1 MCLLIDNLSASVQT
15 LRGEPNTSN
24 GSRTGTSSST
34 SIIPSS
40 VTKSLP
46 SSVPVPS
53 NSRSALSNSALH
65 VPTTSRR
72 RARDDGEE
80 GSSGR
85 SNRPKRPRIRSHAI
99 SNAGGQSTR
108 TTRTNVMTDICLIK
122 KVTIPPTWRSECP
135 EKKGHLLKRVTECAS
150 ENSDIPGAVGIKPD
164 LPAVTNP
171 TNVTAVREE
180 LDKLYNAASSKVVEY
195 SMLKNQCDVQCHHG
209 IGRVVNELID
219 KSANLH
225 SFINMA
231 NHGESYQPHP
241 TYPNVLQ
248 LISKPTTVVSTAEGD
263 VRIVKKLV
271 ANCMKRRKTD
281 VLSSLDGCVTPDCQL
296 CPTLKR
302 RWDQTGELRYHTGET
317 CLSGNVAMCVASMKY
332 KNTSKSSLHE
342 CLLFARLC
350 PPTTKLAKGVCGIP
364 TGTALTNLVDLCR
377 LGSPSDRMYLCRDMD
392 FVIDGGNDALSAI
405 HFVDGDS
412 GFIVANKFAQ
422 LQKYSQYG
430 STVDFTNDVSEMWIP
445 FREAYHDAVEISHQF
460 VVSEHPSSRNQISH
474 DLGSVAHWS
483 AMDTLHS
490 AKKVS
495 IYVVDDQSII
505 HQSEGRL
512 IVTIIVQRENDLWE
526 PLALQVIRNG
536 VSFLTEE
543 GRKQAPFEYKDA
555 EVFAEENGKGLYAIP
570 KHLLEFTDDPMNGG
584 VIEMCK
590 FTRCIKAHHATKCRF
605 ADCMPW
611 KLRDLGLD
619 FIRKELIVCEND
631 QQLHVTRSK
640 ANIHQSMVFVA
651 ESTIPNAGCG
661 LFLRPHSTEMYFN
674 VGDTLC
680 LYSRE
685 TLTEEQVGVL
695 PNQDYVL
702 DVGESRFADAS
713 VFHGWN
719 LGRFVNQGGLLEGLK
734 MLATDFDKQYFR
746 PDSAEK
752 VVETFCNVKFSK
764 NRRNKYSITVKDNVL
779 HCNTNNTAKE
789 LFVNYGLLGYWI
801 KYISDIDSATM
812 ERDSGDELSQLLRWI
827 VATNRRSGDQLK
839 LNHAYS
845 DAQVDWLVTTCPND
859 CPVQYT

>member
-1 MCLLIDNLSASVQT
+1 
-15 LRGEPNTSN
+15 
-24 GSRTGTSSST
+24 
-34 SIIPSS
+34 
-40 VTKSLP
+40 
-46 SSVPVPS
+46 
-53 NSRSALSNSALH
+53 
-65 VPTTSRR
+65 
-72 RARDDGEE
+72 
-80 GSSGR
+80 
-85 SNRPKRPRIRSHAI
+85 
-99 SNAGGQSTR
+99 
-108 TTRTNVMTDICLIK
+108 MTDICVIK

-150 ENSDIPGAVGIKPD
+150 ENSDIPGAVGIKHD

-225 SFINMA
+225 SFINRA
-231 NHGESYQPHP
+231 NRGESYQPHP
-241 TYPNVLQ
+241 TDPNLLQ
-248 LISKPTTVVSTAEGD
+248 LISKPTTVVSIAEGD
-263 VRIVKKLV
+263 V
-271 ANCMKRRKTD
+271 
-281 VLSSLDGCVTPDCQL
+281 S
-296 CPTLKR
+296 
-302 RWDQTGELRYHTGET
+302 
-317 CLSGNVAMCVASMKY
+317 
-332 KNTSKSSLHE
+332 
-342 CLLFARLC
+342 
-350 PPTTKLAKGVCGIP
+350 
-364 TGTALTNLVDLCR
+364 NLVDLCR
-377 LGSPSDRMYLCRDMD
+377 LGTPSDRMYLCCDMD

-412 GFIVANKFAQ
+412 GFIVTKKSAQ

-430 STVDFTNDVSEMWIP
+430 STVRFTTEMWIS
-445 FREAYHDAVEISHQF
+445 FREAFHDAVEISHQF
-460 VVSEHPSSRNQISH
+460 VVSQHPSSRNPISH

-483 AMDTLHS
+483 AMDTLYS

-495 IYVVDDQSII
+495 IHVVDDQSII

-512 IVTIIVQRENDLWE
+512 IVTIIVQRENDL
-526 PLALQVIRNG
+526 ALQVIRNG

-543 GRKQAPFEYKDA
+543 GRKQAPSEYKDA

-570 KHLLEFTDDPMNGG
+570 KHLLGFTDDPINARGE
-584 VIEMCK
+584 IEMCK
-590 FTRCIKAHHATKCRF
+590 FTQCPKANHATKCRF

-619 FIRKELIVCEND
+619 FIRKELIVCEKD

-674 VGDTLC
+674 AGDTLC

-685 TLTEEQVGVL
+685 TLTEEQVGGL
-695 PNQDYVL
+695 SNQDYVL

-734 MLATDFDKQYFR
+734 KLATDFDKKYFR

-752 VVETFCNVKFSK
+752 VVERFCNVKFSR
-764 NRRNKYSITVKDNVL
+764 NPRNKVSIKVKDRL
-779 HCNTNNTAKE
+779 RCNTHNTAKE
-789 LFVNYGLLGYWI
+789 LFVNYGLLDYWI
-801 KYISDIDSATM
+801 KYISNIDSATM
-812 ERDSGDELSQLLRWI
+812 EHDSGDELSQLVRWI

-845 DAQVDWLVTTCPND
+845 DAQVDWLVSTCPSD